1 MGREAPQDSS
11 SRVAPVSDPPQPLLP
26 GRAADRSVEDFD
38 DSYIGTPSWDIG
50 RPQPLFVALA
60 NQGAVRGRVLDAG
73 CGTGE
78 HALMAASR
86 GLDATGVDASPR
98 AIEIAKGKAIE
109 RGVTARFLVWDA
121 LTLADLN
128 EQFDTVVDS
137 GLFHVFDDDRRAR
150 YVTSLAT
157 VVGAGGRVLLA
168 CFSDGQPGG
177 WGPRRVR
184 EAELRDA
191 FADGWIVESIEATH
205 FQTNLEPDGAIA
217 WLARIGR
224 VTR

>member
-1 MGREAPQDSS
+1 
-11 SRVAPVSDPPQPLLP
+11 LLP

-38 DSYIGTPSWDIG
+38 DSYIGTPAWDIG
-50 RPQPLFVALA
+50 RPQPLFLALA
-60 NQGAVRGRVLDAG
+60 DQGAIRGRVLDAG

-86 GLDATGVDASPR
+86 GLEVTGIDASPR
-98 AIEIAKGKAIE
+98 AIEMAKGKALE

-121 LTLADLN
+121 LALPDLK
-128 EQFDTVVDS
+128 EQFDTVIDS
-137 GLFHVFDDDRRAR
+137 GLFHVFDDNRRAR
-150 YVTSLAT
+150 YVSSLAT

-168 CFSDGQPGG
+168 CFSDCQPGV
-177 WGPRRVR
+177 WGPRRVG

-191 FADGWIVESIEATH
+191 FADGWVVESIEAAQ
-205 FQTNLEPDGAIA
+205 FQTNLAPGGAEA

-224 VTR
+224 VTG

>member
-1 MGREAPQDSS
+1 
-11 SRVAPVSDPPQPLLP
+11 VSDPSHPLLP
-26 GRAADRSVEDFD
+26 GPAADRSVEDFD
-38 DSYIGTPSWDIG
+38 DSYVGTPAWDIG

-60 NQGAVRGRVLDAG
+60 DEGAVRGRVLDAG

-86 GLDATGVDASPR
+86 GLQATGIDASSR

-121 LTLADLN
+121 LALADLN
-128 EQFDTVVDS
+128 EQFDTVIDS

-150 YVTSLAT
+150 YVNSLGT

-168 CFSDGQPGG
+168 CFSDAQPGV

-191 FADGWIVESIEATH
+191 FADGWVVESIEAAQ
-205 FQTNLEPDGAIA
+205 FQTNLAPEGAKA
-217 WLARIGR
+217 WLARITRISR
-224 VTR
+224 VTA